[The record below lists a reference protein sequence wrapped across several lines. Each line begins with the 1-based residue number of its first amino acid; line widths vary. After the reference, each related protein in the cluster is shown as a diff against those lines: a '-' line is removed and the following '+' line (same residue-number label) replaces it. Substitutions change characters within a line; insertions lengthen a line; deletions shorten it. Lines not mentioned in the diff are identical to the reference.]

1 MVDGQAVMYRGEWV
15 DGARTGL
22 WLMALPPFPAYDGI
36 PRQNFVPLDF
46 EVPGGAGPWNA
57 PNARIRFGYAE
68 NGPAGSFYCT
78 SRQEECSTEGT
89 PFAYTSSDS
98 RTLQNCALGC
108 AITVPTISGRTLY
121 YKIDWLDNQGN
132 VLASSPLQA
141 WPITPGG
148 PLSLTNARTH

>member
-1 MVDGQAVMYRGEWV
+1 
-15 DGARTGL
+15 
-22 WLMALPPFPAYDGI
+22 MALPPFPAYDGV
-36 PRQNFVPLDF
+36 PRQDFVPLAF

-68 NGPAGSFYCT
+68 NGPVGSFYCT

-108 AITVPTISGRTLY
+108 TISVPTVGGRMLY

-148 PLSLTNARTH
+148 PVSLTNAYTN